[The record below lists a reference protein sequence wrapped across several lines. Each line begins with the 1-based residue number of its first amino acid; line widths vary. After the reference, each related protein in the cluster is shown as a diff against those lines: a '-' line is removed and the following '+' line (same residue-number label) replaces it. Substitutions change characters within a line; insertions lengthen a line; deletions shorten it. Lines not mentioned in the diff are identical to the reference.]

1 MTASARRSRRTT
13 GLRPRS
19 PVSATVGEPAADTA
33 VADAASLAASP
44 DAVEPSTS
52 ASPSGPANDES
63 PLRSALSVLTTLG
76 PPLTIATALM
86 FYFGWARSDAQA
98 HYMGLDVSLFGY
110 STQDYVLRSIKLL
123 YIPLLV
129 IAALA
134 LGWLSLHHH
143 IVGALGRPSSRP
155 ALRAAGRTAVGIG
168 LAVAIGGALAVTLNP
183 ALAPLVMPLVLAA
196 GTATAAYGG
205 WLAGAAC
212 DPDTERPTSPP
223 WQGALRTLL
232 VGSVITLALFWE
244 VSNYA
249 GVVGRSYALQIS
261 KSLQTSTSITA
272 PPRATAFSATPLGI
286 QAPGVHEERLNV
298 DPGADKDQP
307 RYRITGL
314 RFLVRSGGRM
324 FLLHDGWTPQRGTV
338 IVVPDNDQVRWQF
351 SR

>member
-1 MTASARRSRRTT
+1 
-13 GLRPRS
+13 
-19 PVSATVGEPAADTA
+19 
-33 VADAASLAASP
+33 
-44 DAVEPSTS
+44 
-52 ASPSGPANDES
+52 
-63 PLRSALSVLTTLG
+63 
-76 PPLTIATALM
+76 
-86 FYFGWARSDAQA
+86 
-98 HYMGLDVSLFGY
+98 LDVSLFGY

-129 IAALA
+129 TAALA

-143 IVGALGRPSSRP
+143 IVDALGRPTSRP
-155 ALRAAGRTAVGIG
+155 VLRTAGRAAVGVGVVVAVG
-168 LAVAIGGALAVTLNP
+168 AAFAVTLNQ

-205 WLAGAAC
+205 WLAGTAGV
-212 DPDTERPTSPP
+212 PDTARPASPP

-249 GVVGRSYALQIS
+249 GVIGRGYAVQLS
-261 KSLQTSTSITA
+261 RSINTL
-272 PPRATAFSATPLGI
+272 PRATAFSPAPLGI
-286 QAPGVHEERLNV
+286 QAPGVHEERLGV
-298 DPGADKDQP
+298 DQGAGDQP

-324 FLLHDGWTPQRGTV
+324 FLLHDQWTPQRGTV
-338 IVVPDNDQVRWQF
+338 IVLPDNDQVRWQF

>member
-1 MTASARRSRRTT
+1 MTAS
-13 GLRPRS
+13 
-19 PVSATVGEPAADTA
+19 VGDPSVDAD
-33 VADAASLAASP
+33 VADAAASVGRSA
-44 DAVEPSTS
+44 DALESS
-52 ASPSGPANDES
+52 ASTPPSSLVNRES
-63 PLRSALSVLTTLG
+63 PLRTALSVLTTLG

-123 YIPLLV
+123 YIPLL
-129 IAALA
+129 ITAALA

-143 IVGALGRPSSRP
+143 IVGALGRPTSRP
-155 ALRAAGRTAVGIG
+155 ALRTAGRAAVGVG
-168 LAVAIGGALAVTLNP
+168 VVVAVGAAFAVTLNQ

-205 WLAGAAC
+205 WLAGTAGVP
-212 DPDTERPTSPP
+212 DPARPTSPP

-249 GVVGRSYALQIS
+249 GVVGRGYAVQLS
-261 KSLQTSTSITA
+261 RSINTL
-272 PPRATAFSATPLGI
+272 PRATAFSPAPLGI
-286 QAPGVHEERLNV
+286 QAPGVHEERLDV
-298 DPGADKDQP
+298 DSGAGDEP

-314 RFLVRSGGRM
+314 RFLVRSGGRI
-324 FLLHDGWTPQRGTV
+324 FLLHDQWTPHRGTV
-338 IVVPDNDQVRWQF
+338 IVLPDNDQVRWQF

>member
-1 MTASARRSRRTT
+1 MTASAGRSRRTT
-13 GLRPRS
+13 DLKRH
-19 PVSATVGEPAADTA
+19 DTA
-33 VADAASLAASP
+33 RPAVGDPPVDAGVADAAAPAGRSADAPESSAS
-44 DAVEPSTS
+44 T
-52 ASPSGPANDES
+52 SPSGLVNGES

-86 FYFGWARSDAQA
+86 FYFGWARSDTQA

-123 YIPLLV
+123 YIPLL
-129 IAALA
+129 ITAALA

-155 ALRAAGRTAVGIG
+155 ALRMAGRAAVGVG
-168 LAVAIGGALAVTLNP
+168 VVVAVGAALAVTLNQS
-183 ALAPLVMPLVLAA
+183 LAPLVMPLVLAA

-205 WLAGAAC
+205 WLAGAAGV
-212 DPDTERPTSPP
+212 PETTRPISPP
-223 WQGALRTLL
+223 WQSALRTLL

-249 GVVGRSYALQIS
+249 GVVGRGYAVQIS
-261 KSLQTSTSITA
+261 RSINA
-272 PPRATAFSATPLGI
+272 LPRATAFSPTPLGI

-298 DPGADKDQP
+298 GSGADKEQP